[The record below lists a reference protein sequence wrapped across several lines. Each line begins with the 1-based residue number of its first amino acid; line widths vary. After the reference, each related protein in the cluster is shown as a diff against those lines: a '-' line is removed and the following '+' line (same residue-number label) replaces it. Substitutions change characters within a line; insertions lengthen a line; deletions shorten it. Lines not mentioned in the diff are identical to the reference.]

1 MFDDFT
7 VFKEEVKNRI
17 DIVDV
22 IGEFVELKKRGVN
35 YSGPCPFHNETK
47 PSFNVNSERQFYHCF
62 GCNKG
67 GDVFSFLMDITGMS
81 FLEALQQL
89 AEGVGLQ
96 MPEKHAV
103 DPSLKEN
110 TDIIIAANIATAE
123 YFYRTLFEKDGK
135 AGLTYLR
142 DRGLSEET
150 IKDFRLGFS
159 PKESSGL
166 LSFAKT
172 KSIDQHALEK
182 AGILKPN
189 SYGGQ
194 PYNPFGG
201 RIIFPIIDQT
211 ARIIGFGARLLEGEG
226 AKYVNSSESPVY
238 HKSNVLYGLYQA
250 KKEIKRA
257 RTTVVV
263 EGYMDVISLHQAG
276 IKNAIAASGTAF
288 TVEQGR
294 IIGRMSRKITLLF
307 DGDKAGLTAAARGAD
322 NLLASDLTIGVAVL
336 PEGEDPDSYVMEH
349 GAEALNKFIDDP
361 MDIWEFKLSTL
372 GSESP
377 GPENS
382 LKLAGEIADSIAQI
396 SDELKREVYIREMSK
411 RIGIDIDAM
420 RKAVNGRVKRKR
432 YHKSDEKN
440 GETPIM
446 VKSDEKFLLASII
459 QYPELAR
466 HLMEE
471 AGSKMFSSEILRAVI
486 EGIFHRTVE
495 GLDIS
500 PSALMNDYTEKQ
512 TQELIASVSMLSV
525 SKDTAR
531 KYIDDNLKQFKLKEL
546 HAKREECSSQM
557 ALEKETKKK
566 NALNKKKKE
575 IEEKLKQIEQNT

>member
-7 VFKEEVKNRI
+7 VFKEEVKNRVDII
-17 DIVDV
+17 DVV
-22 IGEFVELKKRGVN
+22 GEFVELKKRGVN

-81 FLEALQQL
+81 FMEALQQL
-89 AEGVGLQ
+89 AEGAGLQ

-110 TDIIIAANIATAE
+110 TDIIIASNVAAAE
-123 YFYRTLFEKDGK
+123 YFYNTLSEKEGK
-135 AGLTYLR
+135 LGLKYLL
-142 DRGLSEET
+142 DRGLTKET

-159 PKESSGL
+159 PSDPSGL
-166 LSFAKT
+166 ISFT
-172 KSIDQHALEK
+172 KKKSLDLHALEK

-189 SYGGQ
+189 SYGGK
-194 PYNPFGG
+194 PYNPYGG

-250 KKEIKRA
+250 KSEIKRS

-276 IKNAIAASGTAF
+276 IKNVIAASGTAF

-294 IIGRMSRKITLLF
+294 IISRMSRNITLLF
-307 DGDKAGLTAAARGAD
+307 DGDKAGIAAAARGAD
-322 NLLASDLTIGVAVL
+322 NLLASDLNIGVAVL
-336 PEGEDPDSYVMEH
+336 PEGDDPDSYVMEH
-349 GAEALNKFIDDP
+349 GADSLRGFIEKP
-361 MDIWEFKLSTL
+361 MDIWEFKLSAL
-372 GSESP
+372 GNEST
-377 GPENS
+377 GPES
-382 LKLAGEIADSIAQI
+382 SIKLAGEIADSISQI
-396 SDELKREVYIREMSK
+396 PDELKREVYIREMSK

-420 RKAVNGRVKRKR
+420 RKAVNGRVKRKKYR
-432 YHKSDEKN
+432 KSADNIEDTQGPIKTYEK
-440 GETPIM
+440 I
-446 VKSDEKFLLASII
+446 LLASII
-459 QYPELAR
+459 KYPDIAN
-466 HLMEE
+466 HFMEE
-471 AGSKMFSSEILRAVI
+471 AGSKMLSNDILKAIVD
-486 EGIFHRTVE
+486 GIYHRTVE

-500 PSALMNDYTEKQ
+500 PSALMSDFTDKK
-512 TQELIASVSMLSV
+512 TQELIASVSMQEINEE
-525 SKDTAR
+525 TAR
-531 KYIDDNLKQFKLKEL
+531 KTINDNLKQFKKNEL
-546 HAKREECSSQM
+546 YAKRTEYQKKM
-557 ALEKETKKK
+557 DHEKDMKKK
-566 NALNKKKKE
+566 NALNEKKKE
-575 IEEKLKQIEQNT
+575 IDKKIKQVEINK

>member
-17 DIVDV
+17 NIVDV
-22 IGEFVELKKRGVN
+22 IGEFVELKKRGIN

-103 DPSLKEN
+103 DPALKEN
-110 TDIIIAANIATAE
+110 TDIIIASNIASAE
-123 YFYRTLFEKDGK
+123 YFYRTLFEKEGK
-135 AGLTYLR
+135 AGLAYLL

-150 IKDFRLGFS
+150 IKDFRLGYS
-159 PKESSGL
+159 PKNSPGL
-166 LSFAKT
+166 ISFAKT
-172 KSIDQHALEK
+172 KSLDQHALEK
-182 AGILKPN
+182 AGILRPN
-189 SYGGQ
+189 SYGGE

-250 KKEIKRA
+250 KMEIKRA
-257 RTTVVV
+257 RATVVV

-307 DGDKAGLTAAARGAD
+307 DGDKAGITAAARGAD
-322 NLLASDLTIGVAVL
+322 NLLASDITIGVAVL
-336 PEGEDPDSYVMEH
+336 PEGDDPDSYVIEH
-349 GAEALNKFIDDP
+349 GADSLREFIDNP
-361 MDIWEFKLSTL
+361 MDIWEFKLQTL
-372 GSESP
+372 GSDSP

-432 YHKSDEKN
+432 YRKSDDKN
-440 GETPIM
+440 SDPVIM
-446 VKSDEKFLLASII
+446 VKPDEKWLLASII
-459 QYPELAR
+459 QFPDLAR
-466 HLMEE
+466 HFMEE
-471 AGSKMFSSEILRAVI
+471 AGSKMLSSEILRAVI

-500 PSALMNDYTEKQ
+500 PSALMSDFTDKE
-512 TQELIASVSMLSV
+512 TQELIASVSMFSV
-525 SKDTAR
+525 TEETAR
-531 KYIDDNLKQFKLKEL
+531 KYIDDNLKQFKVKEL
-546 HAKREECSSQM
+546 HAKRADCIRKMS
-557 ALEKETKKK
+557 LEKDTKKK
-566 NALNKKKKE
+566 NKLNEKKKE
-575 IEEKLKQIEQNT
+575 IEDKLKQINNT